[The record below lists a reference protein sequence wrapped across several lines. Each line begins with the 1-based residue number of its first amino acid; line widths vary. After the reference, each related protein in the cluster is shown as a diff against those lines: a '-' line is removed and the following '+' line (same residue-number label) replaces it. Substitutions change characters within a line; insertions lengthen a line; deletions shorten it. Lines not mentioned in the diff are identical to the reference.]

1 MVYEGG
7 LMLMFEELIKTL
19 DPSMRVDIFVTDRNG
34 IFDRQLYS
42 GALKNLK
49 VYPDAVMKI
58 VPQSTSREVYL
69 EIYAY

>member
-1 MVYEGG
+1 
-7 LMLMFEELIKTL
+7 MLMFEDLVKTL
-19 DPSMRVDIFVTDRNG
+19 DPCMRVDVFVTDKNG

-42 GALKNLK
+42 GLLKNLK

-58 VPQSTSREVYL
+58 LPQRTSREVYL